1 MYICHW
7 AEAELSQK
15 KTVKSRSQTLK
26 TIKEITKKQAV
37 PLSTHLSVT
46 IGEIFIIYK
55 VNNAFNSS
63 HL

>member
-26 TIKEITKKQAV
+26 TIKEITKK
-37 PLSTHLSVT
+37 T
-46 IGEIFIIYK
+46 
-55 VNNAFNSS
+55 SS
-63 HL
+63 SPFDSSFCNKRGDIHYLQSKQRF